1 MQQYA
6 RVFEN
11 LPEYQKD
18 ISCDGLWV
26 NETKVIQARLY
37 LRKPTGGRIEI
48 FLLEPAQGVAE
59 VALSAT
65 HKSSWRCLVRGGRK
79 WTSGTAAILS
89 EGISLSAEPIDSTAG
104 LIRED
109 GGTFLLTFTWT
120 GVTSFADVLEK
131 LGRMPLP
138 PYMQRDSDINDEVE
152 YQTVFARLPGSVAA
166 PTAGL
171 HYDDHL
177 LSNLNAQ
184 DLPLNKLT
192 LHVGAG
198 TFRPLTDGEISDH
211 TMHAERCIITRE
223 ILEELASTHNRVAT
237 GTTTLRTL
245 ESLFWMAVVH
255 KETGDFPEILGQWTP
270 YNEDRS
276 ISKEAAF
283 TSYEESIEYLLK
295 HAPLDSPWDFR
306 TQIMIRPG
314 YKIQSV
320 IGLVTNFHQ
329 PGSTLLCL
337 IAAFLGTPWKDVYD
351 EALENNYRFLSYG
364 DGCLFEL

>member
-1 MQQYA
+1 
-6 RVFEN
+6 
-11 LPEYQKD
+11 
-18 ISCDGLWV
+18 
-26 NETKVIQARLY
+26 
-37 LRKPTGGRIEI
+37 
-48 FLLEPAQGVAE
+48 
-59 VALSAT
+59 
-65 HKSSWRCLVRGGRK
+65 
-79 WTSGTAAILS
+79 
-89 EGISLSAEPIDSTAG
+89 
-104 LIRED
+104 
-109 GGTFLLTFTWT
+109 
-120 GVTSFADVLEK
+120 
-131 LGRMPLP
+131 MPLP
-138 PYMQRDSDINDEVE
+138 PYMQRDSDIHDEVE

-177 LSNLNAQ
+177 LSHLNAQ
-184 DLPLNKLT
+184 NLPLNRLT

-255 KETGDFPEILGQWTP
+255 KETGDFPETLGQWTP
-270 YNEDRS
+270 YKEDRS